1 MKLRISAQETRRLF
15 GASNRPDFETNVRHR
30 AILRKALEL
39 FPTQELATIFD
50 TPTKLRVAMGAA
62 STFACLGTIK
72 ANYVRVVL
80 VSCLQ
85 HYPLTDTRQMHDG
98 RLVSRE
104 TPAPDLEGR
113 EALRVYRDA
122 YDTYFKKKGNDYA
135 VRNAHAKHVLQAA
148 EQVWHD
154 WVVRY
159 LAARGRPGRPDWAL
173 QPLPGFERVRVTPAT
188 HPVPLPRAIAPAS
201 RAATSTMQ
209 TPSRRRP
216 QLALPTPP
224 PSSPFRSPAAASRV
238 GSRMRPIELGN
249 NHEDAGHLPR
259 KRKFLGVIDIS
270 DSEAEEEEDTRP
282 QKKMKSLG
290 VIDISDSET
299 EEDARPQKKTKFLG
313 VIDLSN

>member
-1 MKLRISAQETRRLF
+1 MFATS
-15 GASNRPDFETNVRHR
+15 

-50 TPTKLRVAMGAA
+50 TANKTACRDGSSIHLHLSRDHQGKL
-62 STFACLGTIK
+62 
-72 ANYVRVVL
+72 
-80 VSCLQ
+80 
-85 HYPLTDTRQMHDG
+85 HTRQMHNG

-104 TPAPDLEGR
+104 TRAPDLEGR

-135 VRNAHAKHVLQAA
+135 AA
-148 EQVWHD
+148 EQAWHD

-173 QPLPGFERVRVTPAT
+173 QPLPGFERHHARLLRPCKLQVGC
-188 HPVPLPRAIAPAS
+188 
-201 RAATSTMQ
+201 
-209 TPSRRRP
+209 RP

-224 PSSPFRSPAAASRV
+224 PSSPFRSPAAASRSSAIITKTRDTFPGK
-238 GSRMRPIELGN
+238 GSSWALS
-249 NHEDAGHLPR
+249 
-259 KRKFLGVIDIS
+259 IS
-270 DSEAEEEEDTRP
+270 LTAEAEEEEDARP